1 VTFGRTS
8 KVVTFPLRN
17 ALPHRFLW
25 TILPLTTHHARSTF
39 VARYSDIQIFW
50 EGIMFDTTK
59 VGKHGTVVIPA
70 ALRRRFGLEE
80 GSLVVVEVRDEGI
93 LIRPAVAM
101 PVEIYTPERRA
112 EFLLSTAVD
121 AADYA
126 GAVEEVRKMGLDPA
140 TIPHQP
146 PPGA

>member
-1 VTFGRTS
+1 MQARTRRS
-8 KVVTFPLRN
+8 VLARHVQFLLDYSPID
-17 ALPHRFLW
+17 RFLSPAY
-25 TILPLTTHHARSTF
+25 LHS
-39 VARYSDIQIFW
+39 QIFRY
-50 EGIMFDTTK
+50 IRRKMMSPDTAK
-59 VGKHGTVVIPA
+59 VGKRGTVVIPA

-101 PVEIYTPERRA
+101 PVEIYSPERRA

-121 AADYA
+121 AEDYA
-126 GAVEEVRKMGLDPA
+126 RALEEVRRMGLDPA
-140 TIPHQP
+140 TVPHQP

>member
-1 VTFGRTS
+1 MM
-8 KVVTFPLRN
+8 L
-17 ALPHRFLW
+17 
-25 TILPLTTHHARSTF
+25 
-39 VARYSDIQIFW
+39 
-50 EGIMFDTTK
+50 DTTK
-59 VGKHGTVVIPA
+59 VGKRGTVVIPA
-70 ALRRRFGLEE
+70 ALRRHFGLEE

-112 EFLLSTAVD
+112 EFLLSNTVD

-126 GAVEEVRKMGLDPA
+126 RAVAEVRKLGLDPA
-140 TIPHQP
+140 TILHQP